1 MRCLV
6 SVKFS
11 PDGSLP
17 PEEFFNRINARWNWQ
32 EDTEKKSTDSQMPR
46 LAVGIADYDSLEQ
59 LAMDLAIMP
68 GAGIYDIT
76 VYPLVTQEI
85 ATG

>member
-6 SVKFS
+6 SVKFL

-17 PEEFFNRINARWNWQ
+17 PEEFFARINAQWNWY
-32 EDTEKKSTDSQMPR
+32 EDTDSEGNSIQGAR
-46 LAVGIADYDSLEQ
+46 SAVGIADYDSLEQ

-76 VYPLVTQEI
+76 VYPLATQEMV
-85 ATG
+85 TG